1 MAYHFDREIE
11 ESLQHV
17 YDRFHDVD
25 DTDDDLYN
33 VALRFQLLRQQGY
46 NISSGKR
53 PRNYN

>member
-17 YDRFHDVD
+17 YDIFHDAD

-33 VALRFQLLRQQGY
+33 VALRFQLLKQQGY